1 MNDNIKEIG
10 LILGIAIAIGYVI
23 LAPDPDAIPTEK
35 VPSMENFDDHPISAW
50 AAFDGRGGPCV
61 KVRYDIKR
69 DNTKLYMFNENGKL
83 IHMTPLSLDPFKDG
97 RRRVETYTWRL
108 YRTEWSSDV
117 IPGIYT
123 IVVGTVSD
131 RRGIGT
137 EIEVL

>member
-1 MNDNIKEIG
+1 MNDNVKEIG

-69 DNTKLYMFNENGKL
+69 DNTKLYM
-83 IHMTPLSLDPFKDG
+83 
-97 RRRVETYTWRL
+97 
-108 YRTEWSSDV
+108 
-117 IPGIYT
+117 
-123 IVVGTVSD
+123 
-131 RRGIGT
+131 
-137 EIEVL
+137 